1 MSDITP
7 VTIEDKMK
15 DSYLSYSLSVI
26 VSRALPDVRDGL
38 KPVHRRIL
46 YASNELGLTHKKS
59 HKKSARI
66 VGEVLGKY
74 HPHGDNAVYNAMVRM
89 AQPFNLH
96 YPLIDGHGNFGSI
109 DGDSAAAM
117 RYTEA
122 RLTKL
127 SADILDDIEKET
139 VDFTDNFDG
148 SLKEPT
154 VLPSKIPNLLV
165 NGASGIAVGMSTDIP
180 PHNMTEVIDALLH
193 MSYHPNA
200 RLETIMDKIKGPD
213 FPTGAKIIGNDG
225 IKQAYKTG
233 KGKIILRAKSRI
245 EKKGRIKQIIITELP
260 YQTNKAKLIEEIANL
275 VKKEKISN
283 ISDIRDESDQD
294 GLRIAIDLKQG
305 AESRL
310 VLNRLFKYSTLQK
323 SHRINLLAL
332 HKNRP
337 VVMSLKEMLN
347 HFLDFRREVIKKR
360 TRYLLKKA
368 EDRYHIVEGL
378 IKAIDKLDLVISII
392 RNSESTSEAKKKL
405 IKDLNISKEQ
415 AKAILEM
422 RLQRLVGMETEKL
435 KTEAK
440 NLKEK
445 ISKYNN
451 ILNEKEVLDKLLRK
465 ELKEIKEKYGDER
478 NTEIIENEDKAVIN
492 KEDLIKVK
500 KAVISLSHRNKIKR
514 TDSYENLRTS
524 KKDYITKIVEGKTF
538 DNVLFFT
545 EVGKV
550 YTLDIHELPE
560 HHGLST
566 GENLKKYIK
575 IPLKENIIGMT
586 CINKQNNDK
595 YVALATKKGMI
606 KKTKITEY
614 ETNYTKIKAIKLN
627 KNDEVVSME
636 IIDDNTDIIMA
647 NTNGKA
653 IRFKSD
659 SFSDTG
665 RNTKGS
671 KGMKLNEADYIL
683 NMEKT
688 NDKEYVIPVT
698 KSGKGH
704 RSHKKHFHT
713 QNRNGKGLNIAAASN
728 YSIHSLVLANQK
740 DNLLITTIEEKMYKI
755 PVDQINEVERPGYMY
770 KLIDLDKN
778 DEIKEV
784 KVIPKLG
791 NEKK

>member
-74 HPHGDNAVYNAMVRM
+74 HPHGDRAVYNAMVRM

-127 SADILDDIEKET
+127 SADILDDIEKDT
-139 VDFTDNFDG
+139 VNFTDNFDG
-148 SLKEPT
+148 SLKEPV
-154 VLPSKIPNLLV
+154 VLPSKVPNLLV

-193 MSYHPNA
+193 MSHHPNA
-200 RLETIMDKIKGPD
+200 RLKTIMDKIKGPD
-213 FPTGAKIIGNDG
+213 FPTGAKIIGSEG
-225 IKQAYKTG
+225 IKEAYKTG
-233 KGKIILRAKSRI
+233 KGKITLRAKSKI
-245 EKKGRIKQIIITELP
+245 EKDGRTKQIIITELP

-275 VKKEKISN
+275 VKKEKVSN

-294 GLRIAIDLKQG
+294 GLRIAIDLKRG
-305 AESRL
+305 AESEL
-310 VLNRLFKYSTLQK
+310 ILNRLFKYSSLQK
-323 SHRINLLAL
+323 SYRINLLAL
-332 HKNRP
+332 HNNRP
-337 VVMSLKEMLN
+337 AVMSLKEMLN
-347 HFLDFRREVIKKR
+347 HFLDFRRKIINKR
-360 TRYLLKKA
+360 TKHLLEKA
-368 EDRYHIVEGL
+368 ENRYHIVEGL

-392 RNSESTSEAKKKL
+392 RNSESTSEAKNKL
-405 IKDLNISKEQ
+405 IDKLAITKKQ
-415 AKAILEM
+415 ANAILNM

-440 NLKEK
+440 NLEEK
-445 ISKYNN
+445 IERYNS
-451 ILNEKEVLDKLLRK
+451 ILNKKEVLDKLLRK
-465 ELKEIKEKYGDER
+465 ELKNIKEKYGDKR
-478 NTEIIENEDKAVIN
+478 NTEIIDNEDKAVID
-492 KEDLIKVK
+492 KTDLIKVK

-514 TDSYENLRTS
+514 TDSLENIRAA
-524 KKDYITKIVEGKTF
+524 KKDHIIKIVKGKTF
-538 DNVLFFT
+538 DNLLFFT
-545 EVGKV
+545 DVGQV
-550 YTLDIHELPE
+550 YTLEVHELPE

-586 CINKQNNDK
+586 CINKENKNK
-595 YVALATKKGMI
+595 YITLATKNGMI
-606 KKTKITEY
+606 KKTKISEY

-627 KNDEVVSME
+627 KKDKVVSME
-636 IIDDNTDIIMA
+636 ITNDNSDIIMA
-647 NTNGKA
+647 NSNGKV
-653 IRFKSD
+653 IRFHAN

-671 KGMKLNEADYIL
+671 KGMKLEKNDYIL
-683 NMEKT
+683 NMGKSD
-688 NDKEYVIPVT
+688 NKNYIIPVT

-704 RSHKKHFHT
+704 RSHKKHFKP

-728 YSIHSLVLANQK
+728 YSIHSVVLANENE
-740 DNLLITTIEEKMYKI
+740 NLLITTIEEKLYKI
-755 PVDQINEVERPGYMY
+755 PINKITEVERPGYMY
-770 KLIDLDKN
+770 KLIDLNNNDK
-778 DEIKEV
+778 IKEV
-784 KVIPKLG
+784 KVIPEL
-791 NEKK
+791 NND

>member
-122 RLTKL
+122 RLTEL
-127 SADILDDIEKET
+127 SADILEDIEKNT
-139 VDFTDNFDG
+139 VGFTDNFDG
-148 SLKEPT
+148 SLKEPE
-154 VLPSKIPNLLV
+154 VLPSKVPNLLV

-193 MSYHPNA
+193 MSRHPNA

-213 FPTGAKIIGNDG
+213 FPTGAKIIGADG
-225 IKQAYKTG
+225 IKNAYETG
-233 KGKIILRAKSRI
+233 KGKITLRAKSKI
-245 EKKGRIKQIIITELP
+245 EKSGRTKQIIITELP

-275 VKKEKISN
+275 VKKEKVSN
-283 ISDIRDESDQD
+283 ISDVRDESDQD
-294 GLRIAIDLKQG
+294 GLRIAIDLKRG
-305 AESRL
+305 AESEII
-310 VLNRLFKYSTLQK
+310 LNRLFKYSSLQK
-323 SHRINLLAL
+323 SYRINLLAL
-332 HKNRP
+332 HNNRP
-337 VVMSLKEMLN
+337 VVMTLKEMLN
-347 HFLDFRREVIKKR
+347 HFLDFRREVISKR
-360 TRYLLKKA
+360 TKYLLNKA
-368 EDRYHIVEGL
+368 ENRYHIVEGL

-392 RNSESTSEAKKKL
+392 RNSESTSEAKTKL
-405 IKDLNISKEQ
+405 IEKLFITKEQ
-415 AKAILEM
+415 AQAILSM

-440 NLKEK
+440 ELEDK
-445 ISKYNN
+445 INRYNN

-465 ELKEIKEKYGDER
+465 ELKEIKEKYGDDR
-478 NTEIIENEDKAVIN
+478 NTEIIENEDKAIIN
-492 KEDLIKVK
+492 KKDLIKVK

-514 TDSYENLRTS
+514 TDNFDNVRAA
-524 KKDYITKIVEGKTF
+524 KNDYIINIVEGKTF
-538 DNVLFFT
+538 DNLLFFT
-545 EVGKV
+545 DTGQV
-550 YTLDIHELPE
+550 YTLEVHELSE

-566 GENLKKYIK
+566 GENLKKYLK

-586 CINKQNNDK
+586 CINKQNKDK
-595 YVALATKKGMI
+595 YIALATEKGMI
-606 KKTKITEY
+606 KKTKISEY
-614 ETNYTKIKAIKLN
+614 KTNYTKIKAIKLN
-627 KNDEVVSME
+627 NKDKVVSMT
-636 IIDDNTDIIMA
+636 IINDNSDIMMA
-647 NTNGKA
+647 SSNGKV
-653 IRFKSD
+653 IRFAAD

-671 KGMKLNEADYIL
+671 RGMKLENKDSIL
-683 NMEKT
+683 NMGKVD
-688 NDKEYVIPVT
+688 NKNYVIAVT
-698 KSGKGH
+698 ESGKGH
-704 RSHKKHFHT
+704 RSHKKHFKP

-728 YSIHSLVLANQK
+728 YSIHSVVLANK
-740 DNLLITTIEEKMYKI
+740 NENLLITTIEENMHEISIDKI
-755 PVDQINEVERPGYMY
+755 TEVERPGYMY
-770 KLIDLDKN
+770 KLIDINNNDK
-778 DEIKEV
+778 IKEV
-784 KVIPKLG
+784 KIIPNTDKD
-791 NEKK
+791 NS

>member
-514 TDSYENLRTS
+514 TDSYENIRTS

-636 IIDDNTDIIMA
+636 VIDDNTDIIMA